1 MVMGRRIRPG
11 LVSVSL
17 WGGPPPLGEATKL
30 YRHTEYEA
38 SLRLLAE
45 LPEKDAA
52 VFDLIGKNHF
62 MLGNFKKSSEYHEKA
77 VAADPSN
84 SEYQHWL
91 GKAYGRRAETS
102 SVFTAPGL
110 ASKARQ
116 HFEKAVALD
125 PRNQE
130 AATDLFEY
138 YLEPPAFPARGLAT
152 PSNPPKRMPHLN
164 PPS

>member
-1 MVMGRRIRPG
+1 MKQGFIAPRFGMWRGVLAG
-11 LVSVSL
+11 LVSMSMWGASPSL
-17 WGGPPPLGEATKL
+17 EEATKL

-38 SLRLLAE
+38 SLKVLSE
-45 LPEKDAA
+45 LPEKDGA
-52 VFDLIGKNHF
+52 VFDLIGKNYF
-62 MLGNFKKSSEYHEKA
+62 MLGNFKKSSEYYEKA
-77 VAADPSN
+77 VAVDPSS

-125 PRNQE
+125 PQNQE
-130 AATDLFEY
+130 AVSDLFEY
-138 YLEPPAFPARGLAT
+138 YL
-152 PSNPPKRMPHLN
+152 
-164 PPS
+164 